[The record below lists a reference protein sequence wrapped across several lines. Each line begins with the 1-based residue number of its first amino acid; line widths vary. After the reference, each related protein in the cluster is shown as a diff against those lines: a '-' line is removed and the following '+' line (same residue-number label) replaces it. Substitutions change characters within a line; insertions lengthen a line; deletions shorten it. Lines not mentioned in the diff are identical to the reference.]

1 MCESQIRIRRIHLLS
16 KFFWVFSQIRGLYF
30 RSKKCS
36 RSCRK
41 VVDIR
46 CNTHHSGILIPPRAR
61 VASSVPFSPVS
72 RFKPRDAWACQKRRL
87 SSGVFDFRRLWVT
100 WDGGQGGKASGGR
113 RALTFHEHR
122 VQTSNFGGEES
133 VNAVKHSEEVGE
145 LQLL

>member
-1 MCESQIRIRRIHLLS
+1 MFQELQ
-16 KFFWVFSQIRGLYF
+16 KT
-30 RSKKCS
+30 
-36 RSCRK
+36 
-41 VVDIR
+41 R

-72 RFKPRDAWACQKRRL
+72 RFMPRDAWACQKRRL